1 MKFKPSPGLTL
12 ALLAIGILFARLGFW
27 QLDREQEK
35 QNLFEQ
41 FDHAPMMTIEHA
53 LKSDEGI
60 FRVEAYG
67 HFDEQRHVLVDNRIF
82 NGVAGVHVLTPFYLN
97 SGKVILVNRGWL
109 RLQPDRRRLPAVTTE
124 QASRTIAGMLK
135 KPSMDGHRLGDP
147 DVLSVDKWPQLVT
160 YLDLDSISAALEITV
175 EPWLLQLDPED
186 SAGFEGRHWKAA
198 VMGPAVHRAY
208 ALQWF
213 SLMVATAIIWLSL
226 SVRRGQRE
234 RKTQD

>member
-1 MKFKPSPGLTL
+1 MKFRPSPGLTL

-35 QNLFEQ
+35 QLLFEQ
-41 FDHAPMMTIEHA
+41 FENAPMMTIEQA
-53 LKSDEGI
+53 LKHVEGI

-67 HFDEQRHVLVDNRIF
+67 HFDEYRHVLVDNRIF

-109 RLQPDRRRLPAVTTE
+109 RLQPDRRRLPRVTTE
-124 QASRTIAGMLK
+124 QVSRIISGILK

-147 DVLSVDKWPQLVT
+147 DVLTADDWPQLVT
-160 YLDLDSISAALEITV
+160 YLDLDSISAALEIMV

-186 SAGFEGRHWKAA
+186 SAGFEGRQWKAA
-198 VMGPAVHRAY
+198 VMGPEVHRAY

-213 SLMVATAIIWLSL
+213 SLMVATFIIWLSL
-226 SVRRGQRE
+226 SVRRGQQGRI
-234 RKTQD
+234 TQD